1 MSVKL
6 SYDSLSFHIRL
17 STDGPATPDLLQ
29 TVCRHFIETVE
40 KASTVAAN
48 TPVPADMDDDDD

>member
-1 MSVKL
+1 MAVKL
-6 SYDSLSFHIRL
+6 SYDSLAFHIRMT
-17 STDGPATPDLLQ
+17 TDGPATPDLLQ

-48 TPVPADMDDDDD
+48 TPAPDGDDDDD